1 MPPSSPPPPGHAAP
15 SPDGAGRG
23 ARVSIVGAGPG
34 DPGLLTLRGLERLRD
49 AECVVH
55 DALIPEA
62 LLDAA
67 APQAERIRA
76 PRESG
81 DPDPGGAT
89 GRLLVELARR
99 GRRVVRLKGGDPS
112 VFARYA
118 EETKALEEAGI
129 PFETVPGVT
138 ALLAA
143 AAAAG
148 VPLTRR
154 DGASHLTLVTGH
166 EAGEKGTA
174 LDYRQLALLPGT
186 LAFYMGVAKAPHWAA
201 ELVASGRPADS
212 PVLIVSRCS
221 WPDERVGRT
230 TLGALAT
237 GAAEFPGHPPALV
250 IVEPARGDHRPA
262 DRTSPPPAR
271 RNAAAPLAGRRV
283 LLTRPDGQG
292 EEIAGAVAALGG
304 TCLRAP
310 LVRITAPTTWEPLD
324 AAIRAADTFD
334 WIVFAS
340 ANGVRGFDE
349 RLRAAGRD
357 ARALGTARLAAIGP
371 ATARAL
377 GDARLA
383 CDLEPA
389 RSDSEGML
397 EALLPTLH
405 GGRVLLVRA
414 ERGREVL
421 RVGLETAGNAVTEAA
436 AYAARPVER
445 LDPELEALLA
455 DTPIDWV
462 TVTSGVVAQTA
473 ARLFA
478 GRLGGWRIA
487 SISPITSRVLEGLG
501 FPPDCEAA
509 TPCGAALVEA
519 MAFWESARRGVQE
532 IHGGPESPAGP
543 AP

>member
-1 MPPSSPPPPGHAAP
+1 MAPPSPPPPGHAAP
-15 SPDGAGRG
+15 FPEGAGGG
-23 ARVSIVGAGPG
+23 ARVTIVGAGPG

-55 DALIPEA
+55 DALVPEA

-67 APQAERIRA
+67 APRAERIRA
-76 PRESG
+76 PRDAG
-81 DPDPGGAT
+81 DPDPGAAT

-118 EETKALEEAGI
+118 EETRALEEAGI

-166 EAGEKGTA
+166 EAGDKGAA
-174 LDYRQLALLPGT
+174 LDYRQLASLPGT

-201 ELVASGRPADS
+201 ELVAAGRPADT
-212 PVLIVSRCS
+212 PVVVVSRCS
-221 WPDERVGRT
+221 WPDQRVVRT
-230 TLGALAT
+230 TLGALAAGT
-237 GAAEFPGHPPALV
+237 AAFPGPPPALV
-250 IVEPARGDHRPA
+250 IVGQACGDRRPAGTPEPAR
-262 DRTSPPPAR
+262 RT
-271 RNAAAPLAGRRV
+271 AATPLSGRRV

-292 EEIAGAVAALGG
+292 GEIAAAVEALGG

-310 LVRITAPTTWEPLD
+310 LVRITAPASWGPLD

-340 ANGVRGFDE
+340 ANGVRGFDD

-357 ARALGTARLAAIGP
+357 ARALGSARLAAIGP
-371 ATARAL
+371 ATTRAL
-377 GDARLA
+377 ADARLA
-383 CDLEPA
+383 CDLEPD

-397 EALLPTLH
+397 EALLPTMRR
-405 GGRVLLVRA
+405 GRVLLVRA
-414 ERGREVL
+414 ERGRDVM
-421 RVGLETAGNAVTEAA
+421 RVGLEAAGHQVTEAA
-436 AYAARPVER
+436 AYAARPIDRLAPEVESA
-445 LDPELEALLA
+445 LDDA
-455 DTPIDWV
+455 PIDWV
-462 TVTSGVVAQTA
+462 TVTSGVVAETA
-473 ARLFA
+473 ARVFA

-487 SISPITSRVLEGLG
+487 SISPVTSRVLEGLG

-509 TPCGAALVEA
+509 RPDGAALVAA
-519 MAFWESARRGVQE
+519 MAVWEAARRGVAE
-532 IHGGPESPAGP
+532 IHGGRGSGAGP

>member
-1 MPPSSPPPPGHAAP
+1 MAPPSPPPPGHPAP
-15 SPDGAGRG
+15 SPDGAGRV
-23 ARVSIVGAGPG
+23 APVSIVGAGPG

-49 AECVVH
+49 ADCVVH
-55 DALIPEA
+55 DALVPAA

-76 PRESG
+76 PRDSG

-112 VFARYA
+112 VFARCA
-118 EETKALEEAGI
+118 EETRVLEEAGI

-143 AAAAG
+143 AAVAG

-174 LDYRQLALLPGT
+174 LDYRQLARLPGT
-186 LAFYMGVAKAPHWAA
+186 LAFYMGVANAPHWAA
-201 ELVASGRPADS
+201 ELVAAGRSADTA
-212 PVLIVSRCS
+212 VTIVSRCS

-230 TLGALAT
+230 TLGALAAGT
-237 GAAEFPGHPPALV
+237 ADFPGPPPALV
-250 IVEPARGDHRPA
+250 IVGASCEGRRPGVATAPAR
-262 DRTSPPPAR
+262 SR
-271 RNAAAPLAGRRV
+271 RASAAPLSGRRV
-283 LLTRPDGQG
+283 LLTRPEGQG
-292 EEIAGAVAALGG
+292 EEIAGAVEALGG

-310 LVRITAPTTWEPLD
+310 LVRVVPPTTWEPLD
-324 AAIRAADTFD
+324 AAIRAADSFD
-334 WIVFAS
+334 WIVFSS
-340 ANGVRGFDE
+340 ANGVRGFDD

-371 ATARAL
+371 ATKRAL
-377 GDARLA
+377 AAARLA
-383 CDLEPA
+383 CDLEPG

-397 EALLPTLH
+397 EALLPTLRR
-405 GGRVLLVRA
+405 GRVLLVRA
-414 ERGREVL
+414 ERGRDVL
-421 RVGLETAGNAVTEAA
+421 RVGLEGAGHTVIEAP

-445 LDPELEALLA
+445 LAPELEAILA
-455 DTPIDWV
+455 DAPIDWV
-462 TVTSGVVAQTA
+462 TVTSGVVAETA

-478 GRLGGWRIA
+478 GRLEGWRIA
-487 SISPITSRVLEGLG
+487 SISPVTSRVLEGLG
-501 FPPDCEAA
+501 FPPACEAA
-509 TPCGAALVEA
+509 RPDGKALVAA
-519 MAFWESARRGVQE
+519 MAAWESARRGLGE
-532 IHGGPESPAGP
+532 IHGGQGSPPGP
-543 AP
+543 RP

>member
-1 MPPSSPPPPGHAAP
+1 MAPPSPPPPGHAAP
-15 SPDGAGRG
+15 FPEGAGGG
-23 ARVSIVGAGPG
+23 ARVTIVGAGPG

-55 DALIPEA
+55 DALVPEA

-67 APQAERIRA
+67 APRAERIRA
-76 PRESG
+76 PRDAG
-81 DPDPGGAT
+81 DPDPGAAT

-118 EETKALEEAGI
+118 EETRALEEAGI

-166 EAGEKGTA
+166 EAGEKGAA
-174 LDYRQLALLPGT
+174 LDYRQLASLPGT

-201 ELVASGRPADS
+201 ELVAAGRPADT
-212 PVLIVSRCS
+212 PVVVVSRCS
-221 WPDERVGRT
+221 WPDQRVGRT
-230 TLGALAT
+230 TLGALAAGT
-237 GAAEFPGHPPALV
+237 AAFPGPPPALV
-250 IVEPARGDHRPA
+250 IVGQACGDRRPA
-262 DRTSPPPAR
+262 GTPAPAR
-271 RNAAAPLAGRRV
+271 RTAAAPLSGRRV

-292 EEIAGAVAALGG
+292 GEIAAAVEALGG

-310 LVRITAPTTWEPLD
+310 LVRITAPASWGPLD

-334 WIVFAS
+334 WIVFSS
-340 ANGVRGFDE
+340 ANGVRGFDD

-357 ARALGTARLAAIGP
+357 ARALGSARLAAIGP
-371 ATARAL
+371 ATTRAL
-377 GDARLA
+377 ADARLA
-383 CDLEPA
+383 CDLEPD

-397 EALLPTLH
+397 EALLPTMRR
-405 GGRVLLVRA
+405 GRVLLVRA
-414 ERGREVL
+414 ERGRDVM
-421 RVGLETAGNAVTEAA
+421 RVGLEAAGHQVTEAA
-436 AYAARPVER
+436 AYAARPIDRLAPEVESA
-445 LDPELEALLA
+445 LDDA
-455 DTPIDWV
+455 PIDWV
-462 TVTSGVVAQTA
+462 TVTSGVVAETA
-473 ARLFA
+473 ARVFA

-487 SISPITSRVLEGLG
+487 SISPVTSRVLEGLG

-509 TPCGAALVEA
+509 RPDGAALVAA
-519 MAFWESARRGVQE
+519 MAVWEAARRGVAE
-532 IHGGPESPAGP
+532 IHGGRGSGAGP

>member
-1 MPPSSPPPPGHAAP
+1 MAPPSPPPPGHAAP
-15 SPDGAGRG
+15 FPEGAGG
-23 ARVSIVGAGPG
+23 GSRVTIVGAGPG

-55 DALIPEA
+55 DALVPEA

-67 APQAERIRA
+67 APRAERIRA
-76 PRESG
+76 PRDAG
-81 DPDPGGAT
+81 DPDPGAAT

-118 EETKALEEAGI
+118 EETRALEEAGI

-166 EAGEKGTA
+166 EAGDKGA
-174 LDYRQLALLPGT
+174 PLDYRQLASLPGT

-201 ELVASGRPADS
+201 ELVAAGRPADT
-212 PVLIVSRCS
+212 PVVVVSRCS
-221 WPDERVGRT
+221 WPDQRVVRT
-230 TLGALAT
+230 TLGALAAGT
-237 GAAEFPGHPPALV
+237 AAFPGPPPALV
-250 IVEPARGDHRPA
+250 IVGQACGDRRPAGTPEPAR
-262 DRTSPPPAR
+262 RT
-271 RNAAAPLAGRRV
+271 AATPLSGRRV

-292 EEIAGAVAALGG
+292 GEIAAAVEALGG

-310 LVRITAPTTWEPLD
+310 LVRITAPASWGPLD

-340 ANGVRGFDE
+340 ANGVRGFDD

-357 ARALGTARLAAIGP
+357 ARALGSARLAAIGP
-371 ATARAL
+371 ATTRAL
-377 GDARLA
+377 ADARLA
-383 CDLEPA
+383 CDLEPD

-397 EALLPTLH
+397 EALLPTMRR
-405 GGRVLLVRA
+405 GRVLLVRA
-414 ERGREVL
+414 ERGRDVM
-421 RVGLETAGNAVTEAA
+421 RVGLEAAGHQVTEAA
-436 AYAARPVER
+436 AYAARPIDRLAPEVESA
-445 LDPELEALLA
+445 LDDA
-455 DTPIDWV
+455 PIDWV
-462 TVTSGVVAQTA
+462 TVTSGVVAETA
-473 ARLFA
+473 ARVFA

-487 SISPITSRVLEGLG
+487 SISPVTSRVLEGLG

-509 TPCGAALVEA
+509 RPDGAALVAA
-519 MAFWESARRGVQE
+519 MAVWEAARRGVAE
-532 IHGGPESPAGP
+532 IHGGRGSGAGP

>member
-1 MPPSSPPPPGHAAP
+1 MAPSSPPPPGPAAP
-15 SPDGAGRG
+15 SPDGTGGG
-23 ARVSIVGAGPG
+23 ARVTIVGAGPG
-34 DPGLLTLRGLERLRD
+34 DPGLLTLRGLERLRE

-55 DALIPEA
+55 DALVPEA

-67 APQAERIRA
+67 APGAERIRA
-76 PRESG
+76 PRDAG

-112 VFARYA
+112 IFARYA
-118 EETKALEEAGI
+118 EETRALEEAGI

-148 VPLTRR
+148 VPLTHRG
-154 DGASHLTLVTGH
+154 GASHLTLVTGH
-166 EAGEKGTA
+166 EAGEKGAT
-174 LDYRQLALLPGT
+174 LDYRQLAGLPGT

-201 ELVASGRPADS
+201 ELVAAGRPADT
-212 PVLIVSRCS
+212 PVVVVSRCS
-221 WPDERVGRT
+221 WPDQRVGRT
-230 TLGALAT
+230 TLGALAAGT
-237 GAAEFPGHPPALV
+237 ADFPGPPPALV
-250 IVEPARGDHRPA
+250 IVGPAGGDDDARPA
-262 DRTSPPPAR
+262 PAHVS
-271 RNAAAPLAGRRV
+271 AAAPLSGRRV

-292 EEIAGAVAALGG
+292 EEIAAAVGALGG

-310 LVRITAPTTWEPLD
+310 LVRITAPATWEPLD

-334 WIVFAS
+334 WIVFSS
-340 ANGVRGFDE
+340 ANGVRGFAD

-371 ATARAL
+371 ATKRAL
-377 GDARLA
+377 AEARLA

-397 EALLPTLH
+397 EALLPTLRR
-405 GGRVLLVRA
+405 GRVLLVRA
-414 ERGREVL
+414 ERGREVM
-421 RVGLETAGNAVTEAA
+421 RPGLEAAGHAVTEAA
-436 AYAARPVER
+436 AYAARPIER
-445 LDPELEALLA
+445 LAPEVEALLA
-455 DTPIDWV
+455 DAPIDWV
-462 TVTSGVVAQTA
+462 TVTSGVVAETA

-478 GRLGGWRIA
+478 GRLAGWRIA
-487 SISPITSRVLEGLG
+487 SISPVTSRVLEGLG

-509 TPCGAALVEA
+509 RPDGAALVAA
-519 MAFWESARRGVQE
+519 MAVWESARRGVAA
-532 IHGGPESPAGP
+532 IHGGRGASAG
-543 AP
+543 APP